1 MLGKFPALKD
11 LGVEEIIVNSNNVR
25 LANSFIREARAAGIR
40 CRMLYSYLY
49 FGYNGSNGTIDRI
62 DYEISNA
69 IAIAKE
75 NGIHT
80 VAVDV
85 EAVGEYEFPG
95 TTFDGRVRDIW
106 RAIRMLEEAGL
117 SVMVYTYPYYWTNQ
131 MRNTAQFSKYP
142 LWLAQWADNEGGY
155 SEVRM
160 VNFGGWTNVDIHQWT
175 SSRKIMGN
183 NVDHNTIFTNVLD
196 TIGEN
201 DMPDPRVD
209 KLVKVMGGQGLIDV
223 WEADGDSL
231 LLGYENLQNT
241 VGRLAVTVNE
251 LTNAVNAL
259 KAEQATL
266 AALAK
271 ADSDRVVNAI
281 VELVNALKNK

>member
-11 LGVEEIIVNSNNVR
+11 LGVEEIIVNSNNIR
-25 LANSFIREARAAGIR
+25 LANSFIKEARAVGIR

-49 FGYNGSNGTIDRI
+49 FGFNGSNGTIDRI
-62 DYEISNA
+62 GDEISKA
-69 IAIAKE
+69 ITIAKE
-75 NGIHT
+75 NDIRT
-80 VAVDV
+80 VAVDI

-95 TTFDGRVRDIW
+95 TTFDGRVRDTW
-106 RAIRMLEEAGL
+106 RAISLLEEAGL

-142 LWLAQWADNEGGY
+142 LWLAQWADNAGGY
-155 SEVRM
+155 SEVRT
-160 VNFGGWTNVDIHQWT
+160 VNFGGWINVDIHQWT
-175 SSRKIMGN
+175 SSTKIMGN
-183 NVDHNTIFTNVLD
+183 DVDHNTIFTNILD

-201 DMPDPRVD
+201 DMPDPRID

-241 VGRLAVTVNE
+241 VSQLAVTVNE
-251 LTNAVNAL
+251 LTNTVNTM

-266 AALAK
+266 ASSAK

-281 VELVNALKNK
+281 VELVNVLKNK